1 MNFAA
6 TEAEDFDVVIVLD
19 VEANG
24 IEIGQGLTFLI
35 FFPVI
40 RIAAEK
46 DIGAGVVIGDIEG
59 AEDGHFFFGR
69 VGGEN
74 GDLVEEAFE
83 SRYWGGESDS
93 DCVCSRSLD
102 ADLAITGAERVAGGG
117 VELRIHEGFH
127 GEGNVFDEE
136 RVERF
141 WFAVETEME
150 LAAGLGGGLCSDE
163 SRTAHG
169 DR

>member
-46 DIGAGVVIGDIEG
+46 DIGAGAVIGDIEG

-74 GDLVEEAFE
+74 GARAKRASEPA
-83 SRYWGGESDS
+83 
-93 DCVCSRSLD
+93 
-102 ADLAITGAERVAGGG
+102 TGAGKVTVIVSAVGVWTLTWPSLERK
-117 VELRIHEGFH
+117 
-127 GEGNVFDEE
+127 
-136 RVERF
+136 
-141 WFAVETEME
+141 
-150 LAAGLGGGLCSDE
+150 E
-163 SRTAHG
+163 SPVG
-169 DR
+169 